1 MKTFATILTVILTI
15 LLGIY
20 LVNNSYYVLLRMF
33 SGIFVLIFGYG
44 VYKLLEYFEDDNRR

>member
-20 LVNNSYYVLLRMF
+20 LVNNSYYVLLKMF
-33 SGIFVLIFGYG
+33 SGIFICIFGYG

>member
-33 SGIFVLIFGYG
+33 FGIFILIFGYG